1 MKPLLQ
7 RAIIEFRS
15 RPETEKPATYERSRL
30 GKVLGVVAPLAAIGG
45 FYAYGATRPSAIKH
59 RALVRQHQYNE
70 GLRTQ
75 PAPTK
80 APKYSDG
87 GFDYGVKSAAKPTPK
102 PVVPAKVKSKAQ
114 VASQAVA
121 NRAKKQPVRQVVKV
135 GLDGKLRLVQF
146 QDRNRDGTM
155 GVSTN
160 PLAAYRKASRVVPWV
175 NRAGEVA
182 GDVGDIASGKKVEKP
197 FYSKPWFKRAA
208 VTAAIAAPLLAGNLA
223 ASGERKRA
231 DGMKP
236 RTGRRFGDK
245 VDRLTY
251 KAADAK
257 GKLRNKLGL
266 SAKPNKVLVMF
277 ASHQRLVDL
286 AYGDAL
292 DKGWDVRDARGRSA
306 RVYAP
311 GSRRRDRREK
321 TWGEK
326 TENIRAVRNVAIV
339 GTVAGLTGAAVL
351 GSKAKTNARTLK
363 GQYRE
368 KIKAR
373 GGPRMPVKS
382 APTGQS
388 NVTRVVFS
396 R

>member
-1 MKPLLQ
+1 MNPLLQ
-7 RAIIEFRS
+7 RAVVEFRS
-15 RPETEKPATYERSRL
+15 RPETEKPAGYERSAL
-30 GKVLGVVAPLAAIGG
+30 GKVLSVAAPLGVVGG
-45 FYAYGATRPSAIKH
+45 FYAYGASRPAAIKR
-59 RALVRQHQYNE
+59 RASLRQAQYE
-70 GLRTQ
+70 QGLRTQ

-80 APKYSDG
+80 TPKYSDG
-87 GFDYGVKSAAKPTPK
+87 GFDYGVKPPAKPSA
-102 PVVPAKVKSKAQ
+102 PAKVKVKAKSKAQ
-114 VASQAVA
+114 TASEAVA
-121 NRAKKQPVRQVVKV
+121 VRAKKQPVRQVVKV
-135 GLDGKLRLVQF
+135 GLDGKLELVQF
-146 QDRNRDGTM
+146 QDRYRDGTY

-160 PLAAYRKASRVVPWV
+160 PLTSYRKASRVVPWV

-223 ASGERKRA
+223 YSGERKMAEGR
-231 DGMKP
+231 KP
-236 RTGRRFGDK
+236 RSGRRLGDK

-251 KAADAK
+251 RAAEAK
-257 GKLRNKLGL
+257 TKIRDKLGL
-266 SAKPNKVLVMF
+266 SAKPNKVLVMLQ
-277 ASHQRLVDL
+277 AHQRLVDL

-321 TWGEK
+321 TWGER

-363 GQYRE
+363 SQYRE

-373 GGPRMPVKS
+373 GGPRMPLKTSPDEPNVVK
-382 APTGQS
+382 G
-388 NVTRVVFS
+388 VVF
-396 R
+396 RR